1 MWVVT
6 VVFVLL
12 AISFIIGLWFD
23 NPESDMSY
31 RFKEFLTSQLLC
43 FALIAF
49 TSFVVFALCESVS
62 DRNERK
68 QQEEKEAFDDGMND
82 STNGLPYNN
91 RWAGN
96 AYDQYRNGFVTGKKK
111 E

>member
-6 VVFVLL
+6 VVFILL
-12 AISFIIGLWFD
+12 AISFMLGLWFD

-43 FALIAF
+43 FGLIAL
-49 TSFVVFALCESVS
+49 TSFVIFALCEAVS
-62 DRNERK
+62 DNHERD
-68 QQEEKEAFDDGMND
+68 QQIEKEAFDDGTKD
-82 STNGLPYNN
+82 SANGLPYNN
-91 RWAGN
+91 RWRGS
-96 AYDQYRNGFVTGKKK
+96 AYEQYRNGFVAGKKG